1 MENRAHAILA
11 GLFVLLLGAAT
22 VSGVWWF
29 SGEREAT
36 RTLVLVSRGSI
47 TGLNLQAAVRYR
59 GISAG
64 RVESISMDQADPQ
77 NILVRVSL
85 RTDLPVTQG
94 TKASLGYQG
103 VTGLAYIQLDDKGTD
118 PTPLVGENGQ
128 PPRIAMSSGLLDE
141 LSTVA
146 MQALDQFRKIA
157 AQVERV
163 FDDKSVARVEAIMTR
178 LESAVKGMDE
188 TFATAPEVLAEA
200 RRFLTPE
207 NRQHLTRSLA
217 NLSSASEQAG
227 PTLVELRGLLLKLQ
241 DVSEHIDQTAVATG
255 DGLLNGTL
263 PRLNGLMKELT
274 VTSQR
279 LTRLIEEVD
288 ASPQMLLLGR
298 GEQAPGPGEQG
309 FAVPAVR

>member
-11 GLFVLLLGAAT
+11 GLFVLVLGAAT
-22 VSGVWWF
+22 VGAVWWF

-64 RVESISMDQADPQ
+64 RVESIAIDQADPQ

-94 TKASLGYQG
+94 TTASLGYQG
-103 VTGLAYIQLDDKGTD
+103 VTGLAFIQLDDRGTD
-118 PTPLVGENGQ
+118 PRPLVGEGGE
-128 PPRIAMSSGLLDE
+128 PPRIALSSGLLDE
-141 LSTVA
+141 LSSVA
-146 MQALDQFRKIA
+146 VQALDQFRKIA

-163 FDDKSVARVEAIMTR
+163 FDEKSVARVEATMTR

-188 TFATAPEVLAEA
+188 TFAAAPEVLAEA

-217 NLSSASEQAG
+217 NLSTASEQAG
-227 PTLVELRGLLLKLQ
+227 PTLVELRGLLIKLQ
-241 DVSEHIDQTAVATG
+241 DVSDHIDQTAIATG

-298 GEQAPGPGEQG
+298 GAQAPGPGEQG
-309 FAVPAVR
+309 FAVPSVR